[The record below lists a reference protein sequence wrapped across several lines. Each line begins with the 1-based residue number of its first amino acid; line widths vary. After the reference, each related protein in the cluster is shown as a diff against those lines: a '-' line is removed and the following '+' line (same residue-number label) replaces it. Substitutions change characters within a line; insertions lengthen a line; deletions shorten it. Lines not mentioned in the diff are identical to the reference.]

1 MPPQAQKYVIA
12 LIASAAITFGL
23 AVYSWLRREVKGATV
38 LSILLFVV
46 TEWTIIGAL
55 KWASNDLQQE
65 IALTRWGFIG
75 GTTTPILL
83 FIFILVYLN
92 KDTFLTPVNIAL
104 LFLIPVA
111 TIILLWTND
120 YHHLIWA
127 SAKLEYVQEGIAN
140 LVPSYN
146 FFYWIQ
152 ITYGYGVMAIG
163 LGFLINAY
171 FRSSTLYRKQIGTL
185 LLGFLAPW
193 GAHIFHL
200 FTHIDLTHFAFPVTG
215 VTIMWNLFQHQ
226 LFDVVPIAQDTV
238 IEKLQDGIFV
248 LSNANIITDLN
259 PSAENIIGKPKEET
273 IGQALYDVFP
283 QFKNMSNIAQGTW
296 EVALG
301 QNGGTNYYD
310 VKMSP
315 IRDEENLPI
324 GNVLVMRD
332 ISARKEMEKKIT
344 LARDEAVANSNTK
357 TYLLNNV
364 TSDIQKP
371 LGAILDQ
378 SEMLKAD
385 ALNNGTP
392 KQKEVLSNMLES
404 AENLLNFV
412 NKLLHQAQ
420 LETGRIKLHY
430 SPVLTED
437 VLAEIQSLAR
447 PLMQDK
453 PLTLTATV
461 FPSMPVIIQIDLYWL
476 KQIIAN
482 LVSNAVKY
490 TKEGGIEI
498 SLKPQDKNFWNICVS
513 DTGRGIPKEAYE
525 KIFEPFERDE
535 SSLVRERDSGS
546 GLGLAIVKQLASL
559 MGGEVTLES
568 ELDIGSTFTISLPFV
583 PVQD

>member
-1 MPPQAQKYVIA
+1 
-12 LIASAAITFGL
+12 
-23 AVYSWLRREVKGATV
+23 
-38 LSILLFVV
+38 
-46 TEWTIIGAL
+46 
-55 KWASNDLQQE
+55 
-65 IALTRWGFIG
+65 
-75 GTTTPILL
+75 
-83 FIFILVYLN
+83 
-92 KDTFLTPVNIAL
+92 
-104 LFLIPVA
+104 
-111 TIILLWTND
+111 
-120 YHHLIWA
+120 
-127 SAKLEYVQEGIAN
+127 
-140 LVPSYN
+140 
-146 FFYWIQ
+146 
-152 ITYGYGVMAIG
+152 
-163 LGFLINAY
+163 
-171 FRSSTLYRKQIGTL
+171 
-185 LLGFLAPW
+185 
-193 GAHIFHL
+193 
-200 FTHIDLTHFAFPVTG
+200 
-215 VTIMWNLFQHQ
+215 MWNLFQHQ

-332 ISARKEMEKKIT
+332 ISARKEMEKKIA

-404 AENLLNFV
+404 AENLLDFV

-453 PLTLTATV
+453 PLTLTTTV
-461 FPSMPVIIQIDLYWL
+461 FPGMPAIIQTDLYWL

-482 LVSNAVKY
+482 LVSNAAKY

-498 SLKPQDKNFWNICVS
+498 SLNPQDEKFWKICVS
-513 DTGRGIPKEAYE
+513 DTGRGIPKEAHE

-546 GLGLAIVKQLASL
+546 GLGLAIVKQLTTL

-568 ELDIGSTFTISLPFV
+568 EIDVGSTFTISLPFV
-583 PVQD
+583 PVQG